1 MKKYEQIY
9 NELLV
14 LINTKE
20 LKIGEALPSENELS
34 SRFETSRV
42 TVRRALDELD
52 KQGLILKQQGK
63 ETIVVSDTVRPKT
76 VLLILP
82 NLFKY
87 IFQDLIQGI
96 ENTLRQQGIN
106 LLIARSYNDQKIERD
121 IIRNYINT
129 VDGIILEPTQAQYT
143 KFINSKSY
151 AALANTPTVCIN
163 SKLDNL
169 NIPSLLVDD
178 FGSMQELTEH
188 IVTLG
193 RKRILI
199 LAKTDDLQGYNRLQG
214 TLAVLEKHSE
224 INHKVMEFT
233 TYNED
238 QKIAEFARLYSHFK
252 PDCIMFYNDEYAN
265 SFLSQNNINPIY
277 DDILITGF
285 DGTEYSNGKPYYFL
299 SPEHPKEQ
307 MGIDAANKI
316 IKMLNGEKITS
327 KVYEPIIDFN
337 KNKDNDY

>member
-96 ENTLRQQGIN
+96 ENTLRQQVIN
-106 LLIARSYNDQKIERD
+106 LLIAR
-121 IIRNYINT
+121 
-129 VDGIILEPTQAQYT
+129 
-143 KFINSKSY
+143 
-151 AALANTPTVCIN
+151 
-163 SKLDNL
+163 
-169 NIPSLLVDD
+169 
-178 FGSMQELTEH
+178 
-188 IVTLG
+188 
-193 RKRILI
+193 
-199 LAKTDDLQGYNRLQG
+199 
-214 TLAVLEKHSE
+214 
-224 INHKVMEFT
+224 
-233 TYNED
+233 
-238 QKIAEFARLYSHFK
+238 
-252 PDCIMFYNDEYAN
+252 
-265 SFLSQNNINPIY
+265 
-277 DDILITGF
+277 
-285 DGTEYSNGKPYYFL
+285 
-299 SPEHPKEQ
+299 
-307 MGIDAANKI
+307 
-316 IKMLNGEKITS
+316 
-327 KVYEPIIDFN
+327 
-337 KNKDNDY
+337 